1 MEPAVNEATTN
12 QSEVIETIEEE
23 TEESIEDSAMPM
35 AAVEIAAVEAE
46 EILEEEMPLAAA
58 PFEAVSAAQ
67 AEEVASVETDA
78 PSFIEVASM
87 QVADFVEMEDAEV
100 PMAAA
105 GTWSLA
111 TMIFSAMSL
120 LLAIFTIASKSIGR
134 GLKAAAAVALAATG
148 AILLIT
154 SDLSGMMVTANE
166 GTLAVVILNIFEAVF
181 ASTASNEARLG

>member
-1 MEPAVNEATTN
+1 MRAYAVSFLLWLTLLAGC
-12 QSEVIETIEEE
+12 
-23 TEESIEDSAMPM
+23 AMP
-35 AAVEIAAVEAE
+35 ARSRAVEQLRPVETMGCDADRE
-46 EILEEEMPLAAA
+46 
-58 PFEAVSAAQ
+58 FVTVSA
-67 AEEVASVETDA
+67 S
-78 PSFIEVASM
+78 SGG
-87 QVADFVEMEDAEV
+87 EV

-120 LLAIFTIASKSIGR
+120 LLAIFTIASKSIRR

-181 ASTASNEARLG
+181 ANTATNEARLG